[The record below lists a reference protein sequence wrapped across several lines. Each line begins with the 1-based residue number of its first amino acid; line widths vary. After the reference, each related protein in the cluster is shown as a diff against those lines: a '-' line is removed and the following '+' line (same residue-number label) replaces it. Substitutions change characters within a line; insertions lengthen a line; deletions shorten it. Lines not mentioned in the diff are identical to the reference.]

1 MNLERERY
9 IYMHIH
15 VYKYC
20 YYKNVYVCI
29 YLCIQYICMCAR
41 VCVCVYMYIHIRT
54 CIFIRIHVY
63 IHININKYIPLL
75 SVLAMRSGMYSASEP
90 DGHRNTSVPAGRL
103 YSVFML
109 NRTPSMIS
117 PTLTCNI
124 HIVSPNQHCAGAEER
139 PTRR

>member
-1 MNLERERY
+1 MY
-9 IYMHIH
+9 TYMVIIKMFAY
-15 VYKYC
+15 VYTYA
-20 YYKNVYVCI
+20 YNVYVCVRV
-29 YLCIQYICMCAR
+29 C
-41 VCVCVYMYIHIRT
+41 VCVCVYMYIYIRT

-63 IHININKYIPLL
+63 IHIYIYTYIPLL

-109 NRTPSMIS
+109 DRTPSMIS

-124 HIVSPNQHCAGAEER
+124 HIVSPKQHCAGAEER
-139 PTRR
+139 PNTTLTMVEQ